1 MLTIMSQVVWLST
14 SIAAMLWA
22 SILMLP
28 WQPWRVREILESE
41 EGGSDHD
48 LTDVTVVIPARDEAP
63 VIGAT
68 LRALAVQG
76 RHLSVILVDDHSCDG
91 TAQEALRAMPEGLL
105 VIPGKGLPAGWS
117 GKLWAQQQGLHHVA
131 TPMTL
136 LLDADIELA
145 PGVLGRLLDK
155 AREENLHLV
164 SLLAAPHLSHFWE
177 KLLMPAFVYFFK
189 MLYPFALANSKNSK
203 VAAAAGGCMLMET
216 RVLKAIG
223 GLEGIKGAIIDDCAL
238 ARTVKS
244 SGYRIWVGL
253 SRTVAS
259 QRPYHD
265 LSEIWNMVART
276 AFTQLR
282 YSVGLLAAC
291 AFFMLLLFWMPVLAS
306 LFCADSSVRV
316 LALTAFALM
325 LISYLPTLRFYGRH
339 PLWALTMP
347 LAAAL
352 YLMMT
357 WSSAIRYWKGE
368 RSRWKGRVYRV

>member
-1 MLTIMSQVVWLST
+1 MSEFIRLSI
-14 SIAAMLWA
+14 SISAVLWA
-22 SILMLP
+22 VLLMLP
-28 WQPWRVREILESE
+28 WKPWRVRETLEPENPST
-41 EGGSDHD
+41 DHD

-68 LRALAVQG
+68 LRALAAQG
-76 RHLSVILVDDHSCDG
+76 RNLSVILVDDHSCDG
-91 TAQEALRAMPEGLL
+91 TAQEALRAIPEGLL
-105 VIPGKGLPAGWS
+105 VISGKGLPDGWS

-189 MLYPFALANSKNSK
+189 VLYPFALANSKNSK
-203 VAAAAGGCMLMET
+203 VAAAAGGCMMMET
-216 RVLKAIG
+216 QVVKAIG
-223 GLEGIKGAIIDDCAL
+223 GVEGIKGAIIDDCAL

-253 SRTVAS
+253 SRAVSS
-259 QRPYHD
+259 QRPYYD
-265 LSEIWNMVART
+265 LPEVWNMVART

-282 YSVGLLAAC
+282 YSVGLLVAC
-291 AFFMLLLFWMPVLAS
+291 TFVMLLLFWAPVLILPFAGDD
-306 LFCADSSVRV
+306 LVQWA
-316 LALTAFALM
+316 ALTALALM
-325 LISYLPTLRFYGRH
+325 LISYLPTLCFYGRN
-339 PLWALTMP
+339 PVWALTMP

>member
-1 MLTIMSQVVWLST
+1 MSEFLRLSI
-14 SIAAMLWA
+14 SISAVLWA
-22 SILMLP
+22 VLLVLP
-28 WQPWRVREILESE
+28 CKPWRVREVLEPEDTS
-41 EGGSDHD
+41 SDRD
-48 LTDVTVVIPARDEAP
+48 LADVTVVIPARDEAP

-105 VIPGKGLPAGWS
+105 VIPGKGLPEGWS
-117 GKLWAQQQGLHHVA
+117 GKLWVQQQGLQHVA

-164 SLLAAPHLSHFWE
+164 SLLAAPHLSDFWE

-189 MLYPFALANSKNSK
+189 MLYPFAIANSSNSR
-203 VAAAAGGCMLMET
+203 VAAAAGGCMMMET
-216 RVLKAIG
+216 CVLKAIG
-223 GLEGIKGAIIDDCAL
+223 GVEGIKGAIIDDCAL

-253 SRTVAS
+253 SRSVSS

-265 LSEIWNMVART
+265 LSEVWNMVART

-291 AFFMLLLFWMPVLAS
+291 TFFMLLLFWAPVLILPFAGDD
-306 LFCADSSVRV
+306 LAQWT
-316 LALTAFALM
+316 ALTALALM
-325 LISYLPTLRFYGRH
+325 LISYLPTLRFYGRN
-339 PLWALTMP
+339 PVWALTMP